1 MSGRVL
7 VARLDN
13 LGDVL
18 LAGPAVRAVRASGLA
33 VTMLCGPNGR
43 AAAELLPGV
52 DEILE
57 FRAPWIDPDGHAVD
71 GAAIDALVDDVRAR
85 RFQQA
90 AVLTSFHQS
99 PLPLALLLRLAGVPM
114 IAAISV
120 DYPGTLLDVRHLVA
134 DDLHEVER
142 NLSLV
147 ATLGHRLAPGDDGR
161 LAVELPGGDIPAEL
175 HRPVRRRAPRRI
187 GPGSGVDGRRS
198 PRRRRRTARGRLAR
212 RRHRRTQRTRP
223 DRRRRRSTGCRR
235 SRRAHDVRRA
245 RHRARRRRDRRRR
258 QHGRGAPRRCRRNS
272 GRVGVRPD
280 RPGKQVATVAT
291 APCAARRPGDRLRR
305 LSRPS
310 VSRRRS
316 PVRRRCHLR

>member
-1 MSGRVL
+1 MTGRVL

-18 LAGPAVRAVRASGLA
+18 LAGPAVRAVQASGA
-33 VTMLCGPNGR
+33 QVTMLCGPNGR

-52 DEILE
+52 DEVVE

-71 GAAIDALVDDVRAR
+71 DAEIDALVEEVRAR
-85 RFQQA
+85 RFEQA

-120 DYPGTLLDVRHLVA
+120 DYPGTLLDVRHLVS

-161 LAVELPGGDIPAEL
+161 LAVELPDGELPAEL
-175 HRPVRRRAPRRI
+175 SRPYVVVHPGGVRPGSSVVRRRLSQCRRHA
-187 GPGSGVDGRRS
+187 
-198 PRRRRRTARGRLAR
+198 ARGRLAR
-212 RRHRRTQRTRP
+212 RRHRRA
-223 DRRRRRSTGCRR
+223 G
-235 SRRAHDVRRA
+235 
-245 RHRARRRRDRRRR
+245 RD
-258 QHGRGAPRRCRRNS
+258 GR
-272 GRVGVRPD
+272 
-280 RPGKQVATVAT
+280 
-291 APCAARRPGDRLRR
+291 
-305 LSRPS
+305 
-310 VSRRRS
+310 
-316 PVRRRCHLR
+316 